1 MNNKIILISGYG
13 WSGSGLMVDILNNQ
27 KNYVSYGS
35 EFPLFSEPNGLIDL
49 ENSLIHNWHFLK
61 PSIAIKKFKEF
72 ALKLNKK
79 KSFLNPYG
87 LNLSGKLNLDFENEV
102 NNFLRDLTMF
112 EYDCRTRINN
122 FHTPLIKRF
131 YNKLIWKFF
140 DINKSNMFFSNIDK
154 DEFYLIVKKFNNNL
168 FKNILTENNLILDQ
182 AIPTTNAKYHEN
194 YFSNSKIII
203 VDRDPRDIFADLLRS
218 GGLIGQELAKLDI
231 QSVNK
236 YVKWHKVLR
245 KKVQWTIMY

>member
-1 MNNKIILISGYG
+1 
-13 WSGSGLMVDILNNQ
+13 
-27 KNYVSYGS
+27 
-35 EFPLFSEPNGLIDL
+35 
-49 ENSLIHNWHFLK
+49 
-61 PSIAIKKFKEF
+61 
-72 ALKLNKK
+72 
-79 KSFLNPYG
+79 
-87 LNLSGKLNLDFENEV
+87 
-102 NNFLRDLTMF
+102 
-112 EYDCRTRINN
+112 
-122 FHTPLIKRF
+122 
-131 YNKLIWKFF
+131 
-140 DINKSNMFFSNIDK
+140 MFFSNIDK

-245 KKVQWTIMY
+245 KKKFGGR